1 MSPDGSRTRPTPIT
15 MARTAPKLRDS
26 CQACSA
32 SKVKCSRK
40 KPTCE
45 RCATRH
51 LKCEYL
57 VTKRAGRVKQR
68 HSEPEPPRSDFMFS
82 PVWSTPSAS
91 HSERSAGYSAK
102 WAMPSHLDLETQLS
116 SSCAEPSNTSP
127 MIALGNPELFESHL
141 NTFPGLD
148 SLNFDHFGPEQFDL
162 PLHRNDYNTSQ
173 STKMDFIPQSESQQP
188 LELHLGLRGALP
200 GFEDLA
206 FNQRDSVAQVG
217 EAVTASSTSA
227 ESPPLDVPSSCS
239 GCCLLQA
246 IALLRQLFTDLSA
259 GCSRSASP
267 SSMEE
272 NKTFVPNHSSLETI
286 ISKNKQTIETV
297 TTILSCAC
305 SQDAYLLAI
314 ITLIVFKV
322 INWYS
327 TIARDSHTGQEP
339 PGRRHS
345 ISGSM
350 HDLEEDDERIAGQLI
365 LSELHCVQRL
375 VTQLSRRLKADA
387 IRSGM
392 GQLLPDG
399 IGTIPPEASDGWVP
413 FSAAFLDQLEADLRK
428 GLRTLFSEIVSM
440 LRRV

>member
-1 MSPDGSRTRPTPIT
+1 MT
-15 MARTAPKLRDS
+15 RTAPKLRDS

-45 RCATRH
+45 RCATRQ

-68 HSEPEPPRSDFMFS
+68 HSEPKPPTADFMFS
-82 PVWSTPSAS
+82 PVWSTPSATY
-91 HSERSAGYSAK
+91 SERSAEYSAK
-102 WAMPSHLDLETQLS
+102 WTTPSHLELKTQLS

-127 MIALGNPELFESHL
+127 MTALVTPELFGSHL
-141 NTFPGLD
+141 NTYSGLD
-148 SLNFDHFGPEQFDL
+148 GLNFDHFGQEQFDL
-162 PLHRNDYNTSQ
+162 PLDENNYNTSQ
-173 STKMDFIPQSESQQP
+173 ANKMDFVPQRESQQP
-188 LELHLGLRGALP
+188 LELHLGLGGALSAF
-200 GFEDLA
+200 GDFT
-206 FNQRDSVAQVG
+206 FNQQRATVAQIG
-217 EAVTASSTSA
+217 QAVTASPTSA
-227 ESPPLDVPSSCS
+227 ESPSLDLPSSCS

-246 IALLRQLFTDLSA
+246 IALLRQLFTNLSA
-259 GCSRSASP
+259 GCSRSSSP
-267 SSMEE
+267 SSMEDH
-272 NKTFVPNHSSLETI
+272 KTFAPNHSSLETI

-297 TTILSCAC
+297 NTILSCPC

-314 ITLIVFKV
+314 MTLIVFKV

-327 TIARDSHTGQEP
+327 KIARDSHAGQQQI

-350 HDLEEDDERIAGQLI
+350 HDLEEDDGRIAGQLI

-392 GQLLPDG
+392 GQLLPDESR
-399 IGTIPPEASDGWVP
+399 TTPREASDGWVP
-413 FSAAFLDQLEADLRK
+413 FSEAFLDQLEADLRK
-428 GLRTLFSEIVSM
+428 GLHTLFSEIVGM